1 MRAASEHGDVFAL
14 GAGMVADHDPAHPDQ
29 DGLSLTRSAVSGN
42 VGVAD
47 GHTAIG
53 RGGGIY
59 DAVFPEGPFGAPL
72 SLTDSAVTHNA
83 LLGGIR
89 EGGGADLCGPP
100 LSRSRSAITGNLP
113 DQLFRCPAT
122 ASRAAKKVS
131 EGTRTPDRLDHNQE
145 LYQLSYAHHGDLRGH
160 ILTARSGAAGPR

>member
-29 DGLSLTRSAVSGN
+29 DCLSLTRSAVSGN

-89 EGGGADLCGPP
+89 DPP
-100 LSRSRSAITGNLP
+100 PPPPPPPKKKKKKN
-113 DQLFRCPAT
+113 
-122 ASRAAKKVS
+122 KVS

-145 LYQLSYAHHGDLRGH
+145 LYQLSYAHHGDLRV
-160 ILTARSGAAGPR
+160 T